1 MDYYEGQFND
11 DNFDF
16 DLVGLKENSNQQ
28 EDQTNQKLS
37 EPIIFKTLA
46 NKINFPCNKSCEL
59 RTFQEDLHNSTT
71 RGHQNSSSYSDYSPE
86 DMFYT
91 DV

>member
-11 DNFDF
+11 GNFDF
-16 DLVGLKENSNQQ
+16 DLVGFGEDSYQQ
-28 EDQTNQKLS
+28 EDLANQKLS

-46 NKINFPCNKSCEL
+46 NKINFPCDKSCEL
-59 RTFQEDLHNSTT
+59 CTFQEDLHNSTS
-71 RGHQNSSSYSDYSPE
+71 RGQQNSSNYSDYSPE
-86 DMFYT
+86 DMFYP